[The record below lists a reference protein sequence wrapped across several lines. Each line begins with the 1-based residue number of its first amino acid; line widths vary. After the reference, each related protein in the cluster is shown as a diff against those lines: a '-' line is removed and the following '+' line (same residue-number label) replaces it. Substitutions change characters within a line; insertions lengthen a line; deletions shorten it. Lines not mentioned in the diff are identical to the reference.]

1 MARRTVS
8 SITKQPNEVQ
18 AILAADRDPDVPV
31 SRGARARE
39 FRAAREHC
47 ASLGIDPDSV
57 SDAVRQLSRKFKRGP
72 LEILWQ
78 LADDETASRSARASA
93 AMAIL
98 PYLQG
103 KPKEVKESLKGQ
115 TSKVMEVPIAQ
126 SMEEWMSIA
135 GPSQAALKAR
145 VRE

>member
-1 MARRTVS
+1 VTRRTRS
-8 SITKQPNEVQ
+8 SITRQPNEVQ
-18 AILAADRDPDVPV
+18 AILAADRDPDVLAAC
-31 SRGARARE
+31 GTRARE
-39 FRAAREHC
+39 FRAARDHC

-103 KPKEVKESLKGQ
+103 KPKEVKEPLKSQ
-115 TSKVMEVPIAQ
+115 TPGVMEVPIAQ

-135 GPSQAALKAR
+135 GPSQATLKAR